1 MKIRSLFPLTLG
13 LLVLAGQAAAA
24 APAALAERLRAFVD
38 ASNRQDVPA
47 MLAATR
53 PDVRWVAVE
62 GDVAQ
67 LEVVGHTD
75 LQSWLQG
82 YYASTR
88 EARSELG
95 EVSVD
100 GAYATAFE
108 TTSWANADGSRTTQ
122 TALSVYRFDGE
133 GLIERVWYFPAYAPG
148 AAGAPPAAPAAAAA
162 R

>member
-1 MKIRSLFPLTLG
+1 MKIRTLFPLTLG

-24 APAALAERLRAFVD
+24 APAALAERVRAFVD
-38 ASNRQDVPA
+38 ASNRQDVAA

-53 PDVRWVAVE
+53 EDVRWVAIE

-75 LQSWLQG
+75 LRSWLQG

-108 TTSWANADGSRTTQ
+108 TTSWANADGTRAVQ
-122 TALSVYRFDGE
+122 TALSVYRFDDA
-133 GLIERVWYFPAYAPG
+133 GLIERVWYFPAYAAPAG
-148 AAGAPPAAPAAAAA
+148 AAATAPAAAA